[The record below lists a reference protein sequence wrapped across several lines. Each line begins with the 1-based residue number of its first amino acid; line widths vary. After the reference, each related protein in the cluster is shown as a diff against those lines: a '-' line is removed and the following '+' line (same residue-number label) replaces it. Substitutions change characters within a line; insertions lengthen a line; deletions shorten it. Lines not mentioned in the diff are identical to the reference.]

1 MSEETT
7 SPQAELPVPE
17 TPAPEVPVVK
27 RKRIVKAQA
36 EEVQHEVIIKEDGE
50 VPKSNLVEIEV
61 DPASIAPKVDI
72 AGCYGDSEEEDL
84 GIKTGMTGVPL
95 RKPPQKDCWFTI
107 LHELKYPVLVIT
119 SSENNKGQDI
129 WLVHKS
135 QYKAVTD
142 EACAAKYILYIC
154 VGINGQPFIWYT
166 KKPNPDDNA
175 TAWLGSAVMCA
186 EVGKKNW
193 VRVFSDKGAAKYVYR
208 ISTKYPPPN
217 PLEFTIDE
225 LLQEAFKGKVIDR
238 PDHPVL
244 MHLRGE

>member
-84 GIKTGMTGVPL
+84 GIISSYL
-95 RKPPQKDCWFTI
+95 N
-107 LHELKYPVLVIT
+107 VIT
-119 SSENNKGQDI
+119 NSINENQQLICGFQHYSFYDRC
-129 WLVHKS
+129 
-135 QYKAVTD
+135 AV
-142 EACAAKYILYIC
+142 
-154 VGINGQPFIWYT
+154 
-166 KKPNPDDNA
+166 
-175 TAWLGSAVMCA
+175 S
-186 EVGKKNW
+186 
-193 VRVFSDKGAAKYVYR
+193 
-208 ISTKYPPPN
+208 
-217 PLEFTIDE
+217 
-225 LLQEAFKGKVIDR
+225 
-238 PDHPVL
+238 
-244 MHLRGE
+244 